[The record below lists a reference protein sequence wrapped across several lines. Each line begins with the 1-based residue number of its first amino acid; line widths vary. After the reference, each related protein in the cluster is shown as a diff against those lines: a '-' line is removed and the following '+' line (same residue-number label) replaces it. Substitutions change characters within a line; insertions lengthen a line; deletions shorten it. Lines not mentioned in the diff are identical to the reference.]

1 MAANAKLN
9 GLSRRHGVKVGAGSV
24 LSVKEVALAVG
35 QEIGHS
41 SVKSAARMNRVVVL
55 FVEQVEQANRLVE
68 TGITVGG
75 QFVQV
80 TLLTQPAAQITLSN
94 VPPFISN
101 EFQAKELSRHG
112 KLVSPIRK
120 LLSGCRSPLLRHV
133 VSHRRQG
140 LSEPRRS
147 GGEAS
152 AVRCGGSPRAEME
165 SKAEGKRSE
174 CMRLTEVSGARENV
188 EVTGE
193 SGEAG
198 KEMDPTGVAFEV
210 LGGQGETGDG
220 MSEISE
226 LGEAG
231 ELGDMG
237 QTGEQGVAVG
247 DVGQETGER
256 GAPGKMA
263 GEQGE
268 VSVSTGELGEGGAGT
283 SEGSGGVSEWRPAPA
298 KRRRKQKNVMN
309 DGGDRKAGRL
319 EDVAAATDNSDQEYM
334 SDASELSN
342 TVADSKRDDLYPP
355 SMIKN
360 FLTKTKGM
368 RGPDL
373 GSYFPNKLLFIQSAG
388 HWIKHRAMSDL
399 TDPEIFRLR
408 KHMGKARKQLRELSN
423 KSTSL

>member
-1 MAANAKLN
+1 MAANANLT
-9 GLSRRHGVKVGAGSV
+9 GLRRRHRVKVGAGSV
-24 LSVKEVALAVG
+24 LSVEKVALAVG
-35 QEIGHS
+35 QEIGHG
-41 SVKSAARMNRVVVL
+41 SVKSAARMNRAVVL

-80 TLLTQPAAQITLSN
+80 TPLTQPAARITLSN
-94 VPPFISN
+94 VPPFISD
-101 EFQAKELSRHG
+101 EFLAKELSRHG
-112 KLVSPIRK
+112 KL
-120 LLSGCRSPLLRHV
+120 
-133 VSHRRQG
+133 G

-147 GGEAS
+147 GGEE
-152 AVRCGGSPRAEME
+152 AVRCAEGDLAAPDGAEME

-174 CMRLTEVSGARENV
+174 CVRVTEVSGARENVEMVV

-210 LGGQGETGDG
+210 LGGLGETGDG

-226 LGEAG
+226 LGEVG
-231 ELGDMG
+231 EMGDMG
-237 QTGEQGVAVG
+237 ETGEQGVAVG
-247 DVGQETGER
+247 DVGQETG
-256 GAPGKMA
+256 KMA
-263 GEQGE
+263 GELG
-268 VSVSTGELGEGGAGT
+268 VGGMST
-283 SEGSGGVSEWRPAPA
+283 APP

-319 EDVAAATDNSDQEYM
+319 EDAAAATDNSDQEYM

-342 TVADSKRDDLYPP
+342 TVADSERDDLYPP

-373 GSYFPNKLLFIQSAG
+373 GSYFPDKLLFIQSAG
-388 HWIKHRAMSDL
+388 HWIKHRVVSDL
-399 TDPEIFRLR
+399 TDPEIFRLK
-408 KHMGKARKQLRELSN
+408 KHMGKARRQLREQSN
-423 KSTSL
+423 ESTSL